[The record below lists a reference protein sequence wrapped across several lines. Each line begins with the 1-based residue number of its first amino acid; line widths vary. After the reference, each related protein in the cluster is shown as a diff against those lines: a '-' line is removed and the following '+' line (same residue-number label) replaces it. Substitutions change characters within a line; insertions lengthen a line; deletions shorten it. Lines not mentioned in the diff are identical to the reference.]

1 MTLLEILVFLV
12 LTIVH
17 QDILKIIKNV
27 FLVLGEG
34 PADDINNSVVFLSQ
48 KKGLT
53 ILEFTFKCP

>member
-1 MTLLEILVFLV
+1 MTLLETLVFLV

>member
-12 LTIVH
+12 LTIIH

>member
-1 MTLLEILVFLV
+1 MTLQEILVFLE

-48 KKGLT
+48 KKELT
-53 ILEFTFKCP
+53 IIEFTF

>member
-1 MTLLEILVFLV
+1 MTLQEILVFLE

-17 QDILKIIKNV
+17 KDILKIIKNV

-53 ILEFTFKCP
+53 IIEFTF

>member
-1 MTLLEILVFLV
+1 MTLQEILVFLV

-34 PADDINNSVVFLSQ
+34 PADDVNNSVVFLSQ

-53 ILEFTFKCP
+53 IIEFTF

>member
-1 MTLLEILVFLV
+1 MTLQEILVFLE

-53 ILEFTFKCP
+53 IIEFTF